1 VDFANI
7 TVESQFAD
15 YASSAFEQ
23 QMGLRCVG
31 EKVIRVKS
39 GCYGAACTFRN
50 GNSDTFYGLVIDNY
64 RGRGSLEICSPFT
77 VLEYVPESIRSE
89 LMHGWSTAAPEC
101 HTVSVSD
108 ITSVARS
115 LFDVEDTDDDD
126 DDDADADAG
135 AGAGAAAGTQQLSQ
149 HSKISY
155 VDYNQNASGIRKET
169 TVVSRCHGDIQRGIN
184 ITELPMELDGITM
197 IRVIAEWSDAKGC
210 FESVEREPLCVRQ
223 FVWNSNKKLNHTSL
237 ASQTSAAMR
246 QANAELKQVV
256 DNYESESDS
265 ESASDSESDSESA
278 SDSEPE
284 LRRSTRK
291 PCKRNFLKACPSHE
305 YNRTC
310 SKKHKK

>member
-1 VDFANI
+1 
-7 TVESQFAD
+7 
-15 YASSAFEQ
+15 
-23 QMGLRCVG
+23 
-31 EKVIRVKS
+31 
-39 GCYGAACTFRN
+39 
-50 GNSDTFYGLVIDNY
+50 
-64 RGRGSLEICSPFT
+64 
-77 VLEYVPESIRSE
+77 
-89 LMHGWSTAAPEC
+89 
-101 HTVSVSD
+101 
-108 ITSVARS
+108 
-115 LFDVEDTDDDD
+115 
-126 DDDADADAG
+126 
-135 AGAGAAAGTQQLSQ
+135 
-149 HSKISY
+149 
-155 VDYNQNASGIRKET
+155 
-169 TVVSRCHGDIQRGIN
+169 
-184 ITELPMELDGITM
+184 MELDGITM

-265 ESASDSESDSESA
+265 ESASDSE
-278 SDSEPE
+278 PE